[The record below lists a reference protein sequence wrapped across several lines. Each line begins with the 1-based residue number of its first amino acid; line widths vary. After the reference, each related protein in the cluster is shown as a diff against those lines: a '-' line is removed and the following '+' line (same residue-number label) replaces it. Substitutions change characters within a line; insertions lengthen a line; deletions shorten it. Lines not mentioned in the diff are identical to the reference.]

1 VNLFLIGYRCTG
13 KSTVGR
19 ALAERIGWPFVDTDQ
34 VIVEAL
40 GAPIARIV
48 AEKGWPCFRQ
58 QEHLSLKRVAA
69 GDGQVVATG
78 GGIILD
84 ARNIA
89 AMRASGAVIWLTAGE
104 PAIRAR
110 LLADAATDGSR
121 PALTDRGMIAEIG
134 EVLAERNP
142 HYEKAADLTIDTD
155 KMTIR
160 SVCDRINAFM
170 IARQAQQTQ

>member
-1 VNLFLIGYRCTG
+1 MNLFLIGYRCSG

-34 VIVEAL
+34 AIVQAL
-40 GAPIARIV
+40 GTPIARIV
-48 AEKGWPCFRQ
+48 AEKGWAYFRE
-58 QEHLSLKRVAA
+58 QERLSLQRVAA

-78 GGIILD
+78 GGVILE

-89 AMRASGAVIWLTAGE
+89 VMQASGAVVWLMAGE
-104 PAIRAR
+104 PVIRAR
-110 LLADAATDGSR
+110 LLADTGTDGSR
-121 PALTDRGMIAEIG
+121 PALTDQGLIAEIST
-134 EVLAERNP
+134 VLAERNP
-142 HYEKAADLTIDTD
+142 HYAAAADLTVDTD

-160 SVCDRINAFM
+160 SLCDRIEAFM